1 MGVKVVSRQESVVSR
16 ALVLLT
22 TDSCLLTTR
31 HMDVWSIASGSSG
44 NAYLIR
50 AGGTAVLVE
59 CGISVKRIA
68 AFLARVGLAPS
79 DLAGVLL
86 THDHSD
92 HTRAARQ
99 LAESYEVPLYAT
111 PGTLGCAALRD
122 TPWARPIAPDRP
134 FQVGELE
141 VLAYPVPHDAYEP
154 VGFRVAGHRGTV
166 GVTTDLGFV
175 PDDVQ
180 QRFLDTDLLILEA
193 NHDVEMLRS
202 GPYPMFLKRRVLG
215 SHGHLSNEATAE
227 ALAACRDRIPGD
239 VWLAHLS
246 PTNNRPHIAQAA
258 VSAHLQGVGLGHVTV
273 SVAARHRPSLHWSSA
288 TRSTT
293 GGSVSRSAD

>member
-1 MGVKVVSRQESVVSR
+1 MN
-16 ALVLLT
+16 
-22 TDSCLLTTR
+22 
-31 HMDVWSIASGSSG
+31 VWSIASGSSG

-50 AGGTAVLVE
+50 DGSTAVLVE

-68 AFLARVGLAPS
+68 TFLAKIGLAPS

-92 HTRAARQ
+92 HTRAASQ
-99 LAESYEVPLYAT
+99 LAEHYEVPLYAT

-122 TPWARPIAPDRP
+122 SRWARPIAPDRP
-134 FQVGELE
+134 FQVGDLE

-154 VGFRVAGHRGTV
+154 VGFRVTGRGATV

-180 QRFLDTDLLILEA
+180 RHFAGTDLMILEA
-193 NHDVEMLRS
+193 NHDVEMLQS
-202 GPYPMFLKRRVLG
+202 GPYPAFLKRRVLG
-215 SHGHLSNEATAE
+215 SHGHLSNEATAQ
-227 ALAACRDRIPGD
+227 ALAACRDRVPAD

-246 PTNNRPHIAQAA
+246 PTNNQPGLAQTA
-258 VSAHLQGVGLGHVTV
+258 VSAYLERYGLGHVAV
-273 SVAARHRPSLHWSSA
+273 SVAERHHPSLHWSPA
-288 TRSTT
+288 TRSTGART
-293 GGSVSRSAD
+293 YRSSSRQAASAGQLALF